1 MRTGMIEGWGTPPR
15 TGEDGWDV
23 GNQARVIGRTD
34 GASSGALVDES
45 TVAELADSLVAAARA
60 SGDRVIV
67 GICGAPGAGKS
78 VLAEALAAHL
88 GPERAIVVPFDGFHL
103 ASSVLQGTPLAARRG
118 ALETFDLGAFRSL
131 VTRLRARDE
140 EVVYAPTFV
149 RGLEEPIASAIPV
162 PRDTPIV
169 ITEGNYLLS
178 PDPTLRAVR
187 GLLDAVWY
195 LDTPPEI
202 RLPQLVARHMAFGK
216 AADEAE
222 AWARGTDQRN
232 ADEIEST
239 RASADRIITVRRAP
253 TGADQPD

>member
-1 MRTGMIEGWGTPPR
+1 MGQ
-15 TGEDGWDV
+15 
-23 GNQARVIGRTD
+23 QARGIEQTGRT
-34 GASSGALVDES
+34 ASDALVDES
-45 TVAELADSLVAAARA
+45 TIGELAESLVAAARA
-60 SGDRVIV
+60 SGDRFIV

-78 VLAEALAAHL
+78 VLADALAAHL
-88 GPERAIVVPFDGFHL
+88 GADTAIVVPFDGFHL
-103 ASSVLQGTPLAARRG
+103 ASGVLEGTPLAARRG

-131 VTRLRARDE
+131 IGRLRARDE

-149 RGLEEPIASAIPV
+149 RGLEEPIASAIAV

-178 PDPTLRAVR
+178 PDPTLREVR
-187 GLLDAVWY
+187 RMLDAVWY

-216 AADEAE
+216 PADQAE

-232 ADEIEST
+232 AEEVEST

-253 TGADQPD
+253 TGAGQPG

>member
-1 MRTGMIEGWGTPPR
+1 MVHEGSAP
-15 TGEDGWDV
+15 E
-23 GNQARVIGRTD
+23 RV
-34 GASSGALVDES
+34 GASPRGALVDES
-45 TVAELADSLVAAARA
+45 TVGELADSLLAMARA

-78 VLAEALAAHL
+78 VLADALAAHL
-88 GPERAIVVPFDGFHL
+88 DPGSAIVVPFDGFHL
-103 ASSVLQGTPLAARRG
+103 ASGVLEGTPLAARRG

-131 VTRLRARDE
+131 IGRLRARDE

-162 PRDTPIV
+162 PREAPIV

-178 PDPTLRAVR
+178 PDPTLQEVR

-202 RLPQLVARHMAFGK
+202 RLPQLVARHMTFGK
-216 AADEAE
+216 PADEAE
-222 AWARGTDQRN
+222 AWATGTDQRN
-232 ADEIEST
+232 AEKIEST
-239 RASADRIITVRRAP
+239 RGSADRIIAVRRAP
-253 TGADQPD
+253 TGEQRP

>member
-1 MRTGMIEGWGTPPR
+1 MGQQG
-15 TGEDGWDV
+15 
-23 GNQARVIGRTD
+23 IGSGRF
-34 GASSGALVDES
+34 GGSPSGALVDES
-45 TVAELADSLVAAARA
+45 TIGELADSLIGMASA

-78 VLAEALAAHL
+78 VLADALAAHL
-88 GPERAIVVPFDGFHL
+88 GPATAIVVPFDGFHL
-103 ASSVLQGTPLAARRG
+103 ASSLLEGTPLAARRG

-131 VTRLRARDE
+131 IGRLRARDE

-162 PRDTPIV
+162 PRETPIV

-178 PDPTLRAVR
+178 PDPTLSAVR
-187 GLLDAVWY
+187 SILDAVWY

-202 RLPQLVARHMAFGK
+202 RLPQLVARHMTFGK
-216 AADEAE
+216 PADEAE

-232 ADEIEST
+232 AEEIETT